1 MAFEIEMKA
10 WVDDPEKLER
20 RLYETAEY
28 QSSFHKRDRYYRYP
42 EGAPVQGKT
51 IRLRTDGDTVFVT
64 TKDKSVVNGMEENRE
79 IEFTVSDYHAI
90 EILLSRL
97 GCSPFVEKVKKGKRF
112 SKDDLIL
119 ELCEVESLGWFIEI
133 EKIIPEN
140 DTDQVRK
147 ARTEVEEMFRS
158 LGIGKEKIETRY
170 YTDLLKG
177 KS

>member
-10 WVDDPEKLER
+10 RVDDPEELEG
-20 RLYETAEY
+20 RLHETAVY

-42 EGAPVQGKT
+42 ECAPVQGKS
-51 IRLRTDGDTVFVT
+51 IRLRKEGDITYVT
-64 TKDKSVVNGMEENRE
+64 SKDKSVVDGMEENRE
-79 IEFTVSDYHAI
+79 IEFTVSDYDAV

-97 GCSPFVEKVKKGKRF
+97 GCSPFLEKVKKGKRF
-112 SKDDLIL
+112 LKDDLIL

-140 DTDQVRK
+140 DPDQVRK
-147 ARTEVEEMFRS
+147 ARIEVEEMFIS
-158 LGIGKEKIETRY
+158 LGIGKEKTESRY
-170 YTDLLKG
+170 YTDLLMG